1 MKFKPIKTMSSTD
14 IFVNQL
20 KTAILTGK
28 YSAGDKLPSER
39 ELAQQLEVSTNVI
52 NSGLKRLARLHFI
65 DIHPRHGAFVADF
78 RTEGDLETLN
88 EIINF
93 YGGHYRRSLLKS
105 LLQIREQF
113 EKEII
118 ISTCEHANEKDLR
131 KLSELLA
138 LSTFKQDSNET
149 SKQVF
154 AFIHQ
159 ISITSKN
166 QVYPLLINNFK
177 KLYLTLNTWICNEI
191 GSQTFLKQNQELA
204 LLIMKREKERAIK
217 YNHQL
222 IHDAYKILTKV
233 D

>member
-1 MKFKPIKTMSSTD
+1 MKFKPIKALSSTD

-28 YSAGDKLPSER
+28 YTAGDQLPSER
-39 ELAQQLEVSTNVI
+39 ELAQELEVSTNVI

-65 DIHPRHGAFVADF
+65 DIHPRHGAYVADF

-118 ISTCEHANEKDLR
+118 ISTCENASEKDLK
-131 KLSELLA
+131 KLSYLLTP
-138 LSTFKQDSNET
+138 STARQDSSET
-149 SKQVF
+149 SRQVF

-177 KLYLTLNTWICNEI
+177 KLYLTLNSWICNDI
-191 GSQTFLKQNQELA
+191 GSQTFLKQNQELS
-204 LLIMKREKERAIK
+204 LLIMKREKEKAIG
-217 YNHQL
+217 YNHKL
-222 IHDAYKILTKV
+222 IHDAYQILTKV